1 MKMETLQISSIRE
14 QLNVRRDK
22 LSETIKHMP
31 EHSNLIGLLQQV
43 DTALKKIDH
52 GTYGICEVCQ
62 GTVEEERLF
71 IDPLVTVC
79 LSCLSETQRKSLES
93 DLEFA
98 AKIQRN
104 LLPKNNQSVGGWDF
118 YYHYNPAGPVSGDFT
133 DIIPLNDDS
142 VIFIIGDVSGKGIP
156 ASLMMSHLHGL
167 IHSLLSFGL
176 PVNEIIKKANRLFCE
191 STLLANYA
199 TMVIGKANPDGA
211 IEVAVAGH
219 NPPLLLKDGKVQ
231 SIQATGV
238 PVGLF
243 CEAEYGVNNLKL
255 TKNDALLL
263 YTDGLTESFNS
274 SDGGEEFGE
283 QRIINQLVGSGH
295 LATKSVVEEIIR
307 SQKNWLKESSQTDDV
322 TVLAV
327 KRMV

>member
-1 MKMETLQISSIRE
+1 M
-14 QLNVRRDK
+14 
-22 LSETIKHMP
+22 
-31 EHSNLIGLLQQV
+31 
-43 DTALKKIDH
+43 
-52 GTYGICEVCQ
+52 
-62 GTVEEERLF
+62 
-71 IDPLVTVC
+71 
-79 LSCLSETQRKSLES
+79 
-93 DLEFA
+93 
-98 AKIQRN
+98 
-104 LLPKNNQSVGGWDF
+104 
-118 YYHYNPAGPVSGDFT
+118 
-133 DIIPLNDDS
+133 
-142 VIFIIGDVSGKGIP
+142 
-156 ASLMMSHLHGL
+156 
-167 IHSLLSFGL
+167 
-176 PVNEIIKKANRLFCE
+176 
-191 STLLANYA
+191 ANYA

-274 SDGGEEFGE
+274 SDGGEEYGE
-283 QRIINQLVGSGH
+283 QRVINQLVGSGH

>member
-1 MKMETLQISSIRE
+1 MEALQISSIRE
-14 QLNVRRDK
+14 QLNLRRDR
-22 LSETIKHMP
+22 LTETIKHMP
-31 EHSNLIGLLQQV
+31 EHSNLVGLLQQV

-62 GTVEEERLF
+62 GTVEEDRLF

-79 LSCLSETQRKSLES
+79 LGCLTEEQQKALES

-104 LLPKNNQSVGGWDF
+104 LLPKNHQSVGGWDF
-118 YYHYNPAGPVSGDFT
+118 CYHYKPAGPVSGDFT

-176 PVNEIIKKANRLFCE
+176 PVNEIIKKANRLFTE
-191 STLLANYA
+191 STIFSNYA
-199 TMVIGKANPDGA
+199 TMVIGKADKDGT

-231 SIQATGV
+231 SISATGV

-243 CEAEYGVNNLKL
+243 SNAEYEVNKFKL
-255 TKNDALLL
+255 GKNDTLLL
-263 YTDGLTESFNS
+263 YTDGLTESFNTS
-274 SDGGEEFGE
+274 NGGEEYGE
-283 QRIINQLVGSGH
+283 QRVIAQLTETGSR
-295 LATKSVVEEIIR
+295 AAKSVIEEIMMNH
-307 SQKNWLKESSQTDDV
+307 KNWLQESHQTDDI

-327 KRMV
+327 KRLD